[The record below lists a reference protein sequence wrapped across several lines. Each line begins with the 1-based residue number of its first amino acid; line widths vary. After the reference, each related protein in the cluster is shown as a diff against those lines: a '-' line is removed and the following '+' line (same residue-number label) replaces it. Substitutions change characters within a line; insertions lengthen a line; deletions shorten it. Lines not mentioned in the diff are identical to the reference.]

1 MVCLPQYKG
10 DRETAPFDE
19 WFVSYQK
26 ISVGDTLIVNPSQ
39 LQPNKLVR
47 TPNMCAPQFIVTDI
61 AYTGFLKR
69 HKFVT
74 IERL

>member
-1 MVCLPQYKG
+1 MVSLPQYQG

-47 TPNMCAPQFIVTDI
+47 TPNMCSPQFIVVDI
-61 AYTGFLKR
+61 TYTGFLKR
-69 HKFVT
+69 KKFIT

>member
-1 MVCLPQYKG
+1 MVELPQYPK
-10 DRETAPFDE
+10 DKATAPFEE
-19 WFVSYQK
+19 WFVAYQK

-47 TPNMCAPQFIVTDI
+47 TPNMCAPQFIVTNI
-61 AYTGFLKR
+61 THTGLFKYK
-69 HKFVT
+69 KFVT